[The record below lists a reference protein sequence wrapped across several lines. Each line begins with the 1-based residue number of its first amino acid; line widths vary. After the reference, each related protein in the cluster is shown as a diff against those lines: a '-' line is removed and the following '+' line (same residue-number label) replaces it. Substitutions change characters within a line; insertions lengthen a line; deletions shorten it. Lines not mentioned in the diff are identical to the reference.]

1 MTGLTRSPRLIKGGI
16 VLLDPMSGTVQRII
30 QLQYNP
36 ESINRSLQ
44 VQDLGDSGNRA
55 DVLRL
60 KGPAIETIK
69 VDVEIDLTDQ
79 LEIGDSTAQDVGL
92 QPQLAALELIIHP
105 TVESLK
111 SNNTLAGNGTLEIV
125 PMETPLA
132 VFVWSKNRVVPIKIT
147 DFSVVEDAFDTSL
160 NPISAKVSLGMRVLS
175 VSDLGFE
182 HRGGMLFMTYLQQKE
197 RLARRSPAGSLA
209 ALSLQGI

>member
-79 LEIGDSTAQDVGL
+79 LEVGDSTAEEVGL
-92 QPQLAALELIIHP
+92 QPQLAALELIINP
-105 TVESLK
+105 TADSLK

-132 VFVWSKNRVVPIKIT
+132 VFVWSKNRVVPVKIT

-175 VSDLGFE
+175 VTDLGFE

-197 RLARRSPAGSLA
+197 RLARRSPSGGLA